1 MHDSMLNKL
10 DQLKNRIA
18 EIETLLVDSE
28 TVKDIE
34 KYTQLNKEF
43 SELKPIVA
51 KFDEYKKII
60 KSIDDANE
68 IIKSGDEDL
77 KLLAEDDLRINIDKP
92 EALEQE
98 LKFMLLPKDS
108 ADDGSAYL
116 EIRAGAGGDEAGI
129 FAGDLFRMY
138 TRLSEREGW
147 NLEIMDIKP
156 SEQGGLKEVVA
167 KLNGKSVFKVLKFES
182 GVHRVQRVP
191 ETESQGRIH
200 TSTCT
205 VAVLPEVEE
214 VQDISIDK
222 NDLRVDTF
230 RASGAG

>member
-68 IIKSGDEDL
+68 IIKSC
-77 KLLAEDDLRINIDKP
+77 LLYTSPSPRDPSISRMP
-92 EALEQE
+92 S
-98 LKFMLLPKDS
+98 S
-108 ADDGSAYL
+108 A
-116 EIRAGAGGDEAGI
+116 
-129 FAGDLFRMY
+129 
-138 TRLSEREGW
+138 
-147 NLEIMDIKP
+147 
-156 SEQGGLKEVVA
+156 
-167 KLNGKSVFKVLKFES
+167 
-182 GVHRVQRVP
+182 
-191 ETESQGRIH
+191 
-200 TSTCT
+200 
-205 VAVLPEVEE
+205 
-214 VQDISIDK
+214 
-222 NDLRVDTF
+222 
-230 RASGAG
+230 

>member
-167 KLNGKSVFKVLKFES
+167 KLNGKSVFKVL
-182 GVHRVQRVP
+182 
-191 ETESQGRIH
+191 
-200 TSTCT
+200 
-205 VAVLPEVEE
+205 
-214 VQDISIDK
+214 
-222 NDLRVDTF
+222 
-230 RASGAG
+230 